1 MCEEI
6 EGVEGFAALDIGRR
20 AEVITNVE
28 GGGSGEV
35 SQASQKR
42 SI

>member
-1 MCEEI
+1 MCEEF
-6 EGVEGFAALDIGRR
+6 EEFEGFAALDIDRR
-20 AEVITNVE
+20 TGVITNVE